1 MTATWADVA
10 RKDFEDAA
18 RSKLLWGLIAVF
30 VAFLTMALL
39 SAEQLFPDS
48 VTVDAATALAGVAM
62 LAQLFVPGIA
72 LVAGYVSVVGE
83 RRSGS
88 LRVLLSY
95 PFSRF
100 DVVAGKLVGRG
111 LVTGTA
117 LAVGFA
123 AASVLVVAL
132 YGAPDPAAFA
142 GFVAAGALVGLTF
155 TGLAVGGSA
164 AAPTRG
170 RARTLTIG
178 SFVGMVFFW
187 KPAAVGLYYAVTGS
201 LPGLRAE
208 PWYFLLKRLNP
219 LEAYRV
225 LAGAALDRRVSEV
238 PNLPLEDVP
247 MTVAAAPE
255 RLDLANRL
263 AGEVPFY
270 LADWFSA
277 VVLLVW
283 GTIPV
288 VAGYRWFESADLE

>member
-1 MTATWADVA
+1 MTVSWRDVA

-18 RSKLLWGLIAVF
+18 RSRLLWGLIAVF
-30 VAFLTMALL
+30 VAFLVMSLL
-39 SAEQLFPDS
+39 SAEQLFPEP
-48 VTVDAATALAGVAM
+48 VTVDAALALSGVAM

-72 LVAGYVSVVGE
+72 LVAGYMAVVGE

-95 PFSRF
+95 PFSRGEI
-100 DVVAGKLVGRG
+100 VAGKLAGRL

-123 AASVLVVAL
+123 VASVLVVAL
-132 YGAPDPAAFA
+132 YGVPGVTTFA
-142 GFVAAGALVGLTF
+142 GFVATGVLLGLTF
-155 TGLAVGGSA
+155 TALAVGGSA
-164 AAPTRG
+164 AASTQG

-187 KPAAVGLYYAVTGS
+187 KPVVVGIYYAVTGS
-201 LPGLRAE
+201 LPGIQAE

-225 LAGAALDRRVSEV
+225 IAGAVLDERVDAV
-238 PNLPLEDVP
+238 PEFPLEDVP
-247 MTVAAAPE
+247 VNAPAE
-255 RLDLANRL
+255 TLELSNRL

-270 LADWFSA
+270 LADWFSV
-277 VVLLVW
+277 VVLLAW
-283 GTIPV
+283 GLVPV
-288 VAGYRWFESADLE
+288 VAGYRRFEDADLG

>member
-10 RKDFEDAA
+10 RKDFEDAV
-18 RSKLLWGLIAVF
+18 RSKLLWGFIAVF
-30 VAFLTMALL
+30 VSFLAMALL
-39 SAEQLFPDS
+39 SAEQLFPDP
-48 VTVDAATALAGVAM
+48 VTVDAAMALAGVAM

-72 LVAGYVSVVGE
+72 LVAGYMSVVGE

-111 LVTGTA
+111 IVTGTA
-117 LAVGFA
+117 LTAGFA

-132 YGAPDPAAFA
+132 YGAPDVAAFV
-142 GFVAAGALVGLTF
+142 GFVATGLLVGLTF

-164 AAPTRG
+164 AASTRG
-170 RARTLTIG
+170 RAMTLTIG

-187 KPAAVGLYYAVTGS
+187 KPVAVGVYYAITGA
-201 LPGLRAE
+201 LPGLRAD

-225 LAGAALDRRVSEV
+225 LTGAVLDRHVSEV
-238 PNLPLEDVP
+238 PRFPLEDVP
-247 MTVAAAPE
+247 ATATPE
-255 RLDLANRL
+255 QLELANRI
-263 AGEVPFY
+263 AGDVPFY
-270 LADWFSA
+270 LGDWFSA
-277 VVLLVW
+277 VVLLAW
-283 GTIPV
+283 GVIPG
-288 VAGYRWFESADLE
+288 VAGYR

>member
-10 RKDFEDAA
+10 RKDFEDAV
-18 RSKLLWGLIAVF
+18 RSKLLWGIIAVF
-30 VAFLTMALL
+30 VAFLVMSLL
-39 SAEQLFPDS
+39 SAEQLFPDP
-48 VTVDAATALAGVAM
+48 VTVDAAMALTGVAM

-72 LVAGYVSVVGE
+72 LVAGYMSVVGE

-100 DVVAGKLVGRG
+100 DVVVGKLAGRG

-123 AASVLVVAL
+123 AASVLVVVL
-132 YGAPDPAAFA
+132 YGAPDAATFA
-142 GFVAAGALVGLTF
+142 GFVAAGVLVGLTF
-155 TGLAVGGSA
+155 TGVAVGGSA
-164 AAPTRG
+164 AAATRG
-170 RARTLTIG
+170 RAMTLTIG

-187 KPAAVGLYYAVTGS
+187 KPVAVGAYYAVTGS
-201 LPGLRAE
+201 VPGLRAE

-238 PNLPLEDVP
+238 PQFPLEDVP
-247 MTVAAAPE
+247 ATATPE
-255 RLDLANRL
+255 QLALANRL
-263 AGEVPFY
+263 AGDVPFY
-270 LADWFSA
+270 LEDWFSA
-277 VVLLVW
+277 VVLVAW
-283 GTIPV
+283 GVVPV
-288 VAGYRWFESADLE
+288 VAGYWRFQDADL